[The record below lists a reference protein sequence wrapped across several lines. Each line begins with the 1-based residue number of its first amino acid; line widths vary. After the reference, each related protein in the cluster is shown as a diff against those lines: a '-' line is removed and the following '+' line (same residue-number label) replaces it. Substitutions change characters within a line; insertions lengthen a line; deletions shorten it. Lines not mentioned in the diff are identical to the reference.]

1 MEKGKWKINITSLK
15 LNIPGN
21 FRELLSKINR
31 QHLLY
36 AGSAVWF
43 FILLFVVLYLFFPHE
58 KFVKIAFQ
66 NFLCG
71 NRMIASIEGAKI
83 RPVGAVA
90 SKIVFGHDELQGK
103 PLFEIE
109 KIKISW
115 NPFSLVKGV
124 LGISSDASAYTG
136 KMKVNI
142 EGIPVIINS
151 LPNLKITLANIDL
164 AKYPENRLPWFKGV
178 SGILNGWVK
187 KDMPLYAPERQ
198 KGSFSINMRNGEIME
213 IAIKNLP
220 RLTVPYKDI
229 TIEGKIDGERINLT
243 KIVINS
249 SGNSINGNG
258 IIEANEFEQKIDLK
272 FNYEA
277 TTKNAPLA
285 GKGTI
290 IISGNQWSPDIII
303 TPEVPEKP
311 SAAVPVPQKK

>member
-1 MEKGKWKINITSLK
+1 MRNIKKLFTKINK
-15 LNIPGN
+15 
-21 FRELLSKINR
+21 
-31 QHLLY
+31 QYLLY
-36 AGSAVWF
+36 AGAVAWF
-43 FILLFVVLYLFFPHE
+43 FILLVVVLYLFFPHQ

-71 NRMIASIEGAKI
+71 NKMMASIEGAKI

-90 SKIVFGHDELQGK
+90 SKIVFGHEELQGK

-124 LGISSDASAYTG
+124 LSISSDASAYTG

-151 LPNLKITLANIDL
+151 LPNMKINLSNIDL

-178 SGILNGWVK
+178 SGTLNGWVK
-187 KDMPLYAPERQ
+187 KDMPLNAPERQ
-198 KGSFSINMRNGEIME
+198 KGSFSINMRNGEIIE
-213 IAIKNLP
+213 IALKDLP

-229 TIEGKIDGERINLT
+229 TIEGKIDGERINLS
-243 KIVINS
+243 KIAINS
-249 SGNSINGNG
+249 PGNIINGSG
-258 IIEANEFEQKIDLK
+258 TIEANEFEQKINLK

-290 IISGNQWSPDIII
+290 TISGSQWSSDIVI
-303 TPEVPEKP
+303 TPEVPEQP
-311 SAAVPVPQKK
+311 SATPPAPQKK

>member
-1 MEKGKWKINITSLK
+1 MRNIKKLFTKINK
-15 LNIPGN
+15 
-21 FRELLSKINR
+21 
-31 QHLLY
+31 QYLLY
-36 AGSAVWF
+36 AGAVVWF
-43 FILLFVVLYLFFPHE
+43 FILLVVVLYLFFPHQ

-71 NRMIASIEGAKI
+71 NKMMVSIEGAKI

-90 SKIVFGHDELQGK
+90 SKIVFGHEGLQGK

-124 LGISSDASAYTG
+124 LSISSDASAYTG
-136 KMKVNI
+136 KMKLNI
-142 EGIPVIINS
+142 EGIPVIVNS
-151 LPNLKITLANIDL
+151 LPNMKINLSNIDL

-178 SGILNGWVK
+178 SGTLNGWVK
-187 KDMPLYAPERQ
+187 KDMPLHAPEKQ

-220 RLTVPYKDI
+220 RLTIPYKDI
-229 TIEGKIDGERINLT
+229 AIEGKIDGERINLS
-243 KIVINS
+243 KIAINS
-249 SGNSINGNG
+249 PGNTINGSG
-258 IIEANEFEQKIDLK
+258 TIEANEFEQKINLK

-290 IISGNQWSPDIII
+290 TISGSQWSSDIVI
-303 TPEVPEKP
+303 TPEVPEQP
-311 SAAVPVPQKK
+311 SAAPPAPQKK

>member
-1 MEKGKWKINITSLK
+1 MRNIKKLFTKINK
-15 LNIPGN
+15 
-21 FRELLSKINR
+21 
-31 QHLLY
+31 QYLLY
-36 AGSAVWF
+36 AGAVVWF
-43 FILLFVVLYLFFPHE
+43 FILLVVVLYLFFPHQ

-71 NRMIASIEGAKI
+71 NKMMASIEGAKI

-90 SKIVFGHDELQGK
+90 SKIVFGHEGLQGK

-124 LGISSDASAYTG
+124 LSISSDASAYTG

-151 LPNLKITLANIDL
+151 LPNMKINLSNINL

-178 SGILNGWVK
+178 SGTLNGWVK

-220 RLTVPYKDI
+220 RLTIPYKDI
-229 TIEGKIDGERINLT
+229 TIEGRIDGERINLT

-258 IIEANEFEQKIDLK
+258 IIEANEFEQKVNLK

-290 IISGNQWSPDIII
+290 TISGNQWSPDIVI

-311 SAAVPVPQKK
+311 SVATPAPQKK